1 MKPGDS
7 LHKTHLISPL
17 SVTLVQWD
25 PPRKTELILFP
36 LCLSPLY
43 SETLPG
49 RQYTENK
56 ERYRLFLTPLFSN
69 SSLSHGRLVQPV
81 VIYFIS
87 FFSFFCLVSFK
98 NTCSSYAHTFL
109 ALVYLYPPWPRKCS
123 ILQFIKTCFY
133 TSFHHNQVVAH
144 SNSRWISCNS

>member
-1 MKPGDS
+1 MCRDRLRFSTDVVCLAGNEARWQLTQNSSYFPS
-7 LHKTHLISPL
+7 VCHLSTVRP
-17 SVTLVQWD
+17 SQED
-25 PPRKTELILFP
+25 N
-36 LCLSPLY
+36 
-43 SETLPG
+43 
-49 RQYTENK
+49 TENK

-87 FFSFFCLVSFK
+87 FFLFSVLWALRTLVPLM
-98 NTCSSYAHTFL
+98 HILFL
-109 ALVYLYPPWPRKCS
+109 ALVYLYPPWPRKCG